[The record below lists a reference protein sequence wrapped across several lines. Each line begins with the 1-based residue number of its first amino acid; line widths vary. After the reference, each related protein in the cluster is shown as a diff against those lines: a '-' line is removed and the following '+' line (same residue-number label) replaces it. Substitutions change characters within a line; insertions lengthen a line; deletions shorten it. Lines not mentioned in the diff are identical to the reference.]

1 MTYQNKMISE
11 LHQKLLERELGRP
24 QYLLLLLIVGI
35 LQKLKQVKLEILA
48 ESLPLPIKFES
59 RRKKLRRFLRLE
71 ALKIERI
78 WFPCLKAMLKEKDK
92 FSVKGLVY
100 IAIDRTSWGVIN
112 ILMVSLVYD
121 KRALPIYWELL
132 DKKGSSNLEEQQ
144 RVLGKALEVLSEY
157 KMVVLGDREFCSV
170 RLGKW
175 LSERAIY
182 FCLRQKKS
190 TNVKTKDGVYQ
201 EMRELGLIPGT
212 QLFLKDVNITKEK
225 GHGEFNLACKWK
237 KTYRG
242 FKTKEPWFILTNFQ
256 ELDAAIIAYQK
267 RFDIEEMFRDF
278 KSGGYSLEGS
288 HLEANQLSKLMI
300 IITIAYASATLQGNQ
315 IKRMGIQEYVAR
327 PEKKYKGQRRHSS
340 FYVGQHLHNWLQ
352 LYQIFQK
359 SIEELMQI
367 SRYRLKDYIRGQRAI
382 ELALSTF

>member
-1 MTYQNKMISE
+1 MISE
-11 LHQKLLERELGRP
+11 LYQKLLESELGRA
-24 QYLLLLLIVGI
+24 QYLLLVLIVGI
-35 LQKLKQVKLEILA
+35 LQRFKQVKLEILA

-59 RRKKLRRFLRLE
+59 RRKKLRRFLRLD
-71 ALKIERI
+71 ALDIERI
-78 WFPCLKAMLKEKDK
+78 WFPCLKAMLKEKHK
-92 FSVKGLVY
+92 FKIKGLVY
-100 IAIDRTSWGVIN
+100 IAIDRTRWGVIN
-112 ILMVSLVYD
+112 ILMVSVIYD
-121 KRALPIYWELL
+121 KRAIPIYWEFL
-132 DKKGSSNLEEQQ
+132 DKKGSTNLEEQQ
-144 RVLGKALEVLSEY
+144 RVLTKVLAVLSEY
-157 KMVVLGDREFCSV
+157 KTVVLGDREFCSV

-175 LSERAIY
+175 LSDKAIY

-190 TNVKTKDGVYQ
+190 TNVKTKDGVYE

-212 QLFLKDVNITKEK
+212 KLFLNDVNITKDK
-225 GHGEFNLACKWK
+225 GFGEFNLACKWK

-242 FKTKEPWFILTNFQ
+242 FKTKEPWFILTNF
-256 ELDAAIIAYQK
+256 ENLDTAIVAYQK

-300 IITIAYASATLQGNQ
+300 VITIAYASATLQGNQ

-327 PEKKYKGQRRHSS
+327 PEKKYKGQRRYSS
-340 FYVGQHLHNWLQ
+340 FYVGQHLYNWLH

-367 SRYRLKDYIRGQRAI
+367 SRYRLKDYIKGQRAI
-382 ELALSTF
+382 SLALSTF

>member
-121 KRALPIYWELL
+121 KRALPIYWEFL

-175 LSERAIY
+175 LSEQAIY

-212 QLFLKDVNITKEK
+212 QLFLNDVNITKEK
-225 GHGEFNLACKWK
+225 GQVEFKLACKWK

-242 FKTKEPWFILTNFQ
+242 FKTKEPWFILTNFK

-278 KSGGYSLEGS
+278 KSGGYRLEGS
-288 HLEANQLSKLMI
+288 QLESEQLSKLMI
-300 IITIAYASATLQGNQ
+300 IVTIAYTSATLQGKK

-340 FYVGQHLHNWLQ
+340 FYVGQHLYHWLQ
-352 LYQIFQK
+352 LHQMFQK

-367 SRYRLKDYIRGQRAI
+367 SRYRLKDYIKGQRAI

>member
-11 LHQKLLERELGRP
+11 LYQKLLESELGRA
-24 QYLLLLLIVGI
+24 QYLLFILIVGI
-35 LQKLKQVKLEILA
+35 LQRFKQVKLEILA
-48 ESLPLPIKFES
+48 ENLPLPIKFES
-59 RRKKLRRFLRLE
+59 RRKKLRRFLRLD
-71 ALKIERI
+71 ALDIERI
-78 WFPCLKAMLKEKDK
+78 WFPCLKAMLKEKEK
-92 FSVKGLVY
+92 FKIKGLVY

-112 ILMVSLVYD
+112 ILMVSLIYD
-121 KRALPIYWELL
+121 KRAIPIYWEFL
-132 DKKGSSNLEEQQ
+132 DKKGSTNLEEQQ
-144 RVLGKALEVLSEY
+144 RVLTKVLEVLSEY
-157 KMVVLGDREFCSV
+157 KTVVLGDREFCSV
-170 RLGKW
+170 KLGKW
-175 LSERAIY
+175 LSEQATY

-190 TNVKTKDGVYQ
+190 TYVKTKDGVSQ

-212 QLFLKDVNITKEK
+212 KLFLNDVNITKDK
-225 GHGEFNLACKWK
+225 GFGEFNLACKWK

-242 FKTKEPWFILTNFQ
+242 FKTKEPWFILTNF
-256 ELDAAIIAYQK
+256 ENLDTAIIAYQK

-300 IITIAYASATLQGNQ
+300 VITIAYASATLQGNQ
-315 IKRMGIQEYVAR
+315 IKSMGIQEYVAR
-327 PEKKYKGQRRHSS
+327 PEKMYKGQRRHSS
-340 FYVGQHLHNWLQ
+340 FYVGQHLYNWLH

-367 SRYRLKDYIRGQRAI
+367 SRYRLKDYIKGQRAI